1 MRRGAGTSRGAG
13 ALTPAALPATVQ
25 QAVERRLLRLP
36 EEQRELLTLASVLG
50 RGFEL
55 RDLEALV
62 EERGSIEAQLDRLIA
77 EGLLEEDRS
86 SRSDRLSFS
95 SGVLRDVLYAG
106 IPRRRRRSLH
116 RRVAEHLER
125 RWAGRLERVV
135 PQLFFHCE
143 HGDLAEKCVEYGLA
157 AARFQLDA
165 FSPDDATRTLRTVLE
180 FLRDEGFAGTAGV
193 EAEARRLLAGAY
205 RQAGDVAAALVELE
219 TALALSGDDAG
230 RRLELTSLA
239 AATAWEGRRIPDTQ
253 RWVEEGV
260 AAARAAGDR
269 DELQRLLTLGA
280 TVANLSGRQ
289 AQATEYLTE
298 LESLRAGACLR
309 RRPAARRRGAGRDA
323 AGVARRRPGARQHD
337 RGGRGAGDGVRDPG
351 HHRRARH
358 PPPPP
363 RRALGGARRRRR
375 LHHHAAA
382 ATCCCTTAGR
392 SPLSGCASRCC
403 ARPSSGGT
411 SCRRRL
417 PPCAAAAKGR
427 RRSPSPA
434 SASCGSSWWS
444 RWRSSPPCSPT
455 CARRWRCRW
464 TETRRDS
471 PAPGPSRWVASQ
483 PDRIVVDRW
492 EKHWRT
498 APRVD
503 AVEFRGGISAAALAQ
518 GVREGSLDLAHGL
531 EPEAI
536 EEAAR
541 DRHLGLQLLESPRR
555 SLYFLLFSSAGA
567 LGTSRGARRAL
578 GGVLRLHDFVHA
590 ALGRLAQP
598 ATGVLP
604 PGVLG
609 HDSSARRPPLG
620 REEAEGLL
628 LASGLRRPMHLR
640 AAVHPVLQDRYAG
653 VTAAILL
660 AWNELGIDV
669 EVVTRTLEQYQTAVH
684 QALGPGHPEGSPI
697 DLLLG
702 RWIANY
708 DDPDSFVGEL
718 FHSRAGY
725 FRAWMPDPALDETM
739 ERARAEP
746 EPASRERLYRRL
758 EGALAEESRVVPLF
772 HDLDCRVAGP
782 RLRHVVLRGTLPF
795 VGYAELAVGE
805 PPARQVA
812 RRARRGALRIPS
824 SGRMQTVDPAQ
835 TIFTWQANVIPTVFE
850 TLTRENEAA
859 QIAPF
864 LAARVEPA
872 EQGRRFRF
880 RLREDVRFHDGR
892 PLTARDVRWS
902 FMRMLKSR
910 ANENR
915 WLLSSIVGARQLI
928 DEGQGDLP
936 GLRVESDHELSIEL
950 DQAVSVFPALLAHPS
965 TAIVPEGADAFEGN
979 WSDGVVGTGPFRIT
993 HFAPGAR
1000 LELEANPGY
1009 WRPGLPRSQR
1019 LVFTFGW
1026 SPGEMAAALRAGE
1039 LSLVTQLPLAEVEE
1053 LRRDPRLSAQH
1064 HEIPTLSTYYLV
1076 LNANQGPLAD
1086 EAVRHELLGSLDVAA
1101 LVQRHIGRLGV
1112 PAKGLVPPGL
1122 LGYRGQYRPA
1132 PTPAPRGGP
1141 TSGDRELTV
1150 LLQTAYNEL
1159 YPELTKALLAAIAAR
1174 GFKVNVIELKSSYRE
1189 LIATTRIDIFL
1200 ARWVA
1205 DYPDADTFLYHLLHS
1220 HDGLLGHFLGDAE
1233 VDRLIEQGR
1242 RETSPDVRHDLYLA
1256 VERRLAERALL
1267 QPLFHEQSH
1276 CFVRPEVR
1284 GFARRFAS
1292 VDVDH
1297 ALLWVE

>member
-1 MRRGAGTSRGAG
+1 M
-13 ALTPAALPATVQ
+13 
-25 QAVERRLLRLP
+25 
-36 EEQRELLTLASVLG
+36 
-50 RGFEL
+50 
-55 RDLEALV
+55 
-62 EERGSIEAQLDRLIA
+62 
-77 EGLLEEDRS
+77 
-86 SRSDRLSFS
+86 
-95 SGVLRDVLYAG
+95 
-106 IPRRRRRSLH
+106 
-116 RRVAEHLER
+116 
-125 RWAGRLERVV
+125 

-143 HGDLAEKCVEYGLA
+143 QGDLAEKCVEYGLA

-180 FLRDEGFAGTAGV
+180 FLRDEGVEGTGEV
-193 EAEARRLLAGAY
+193 EAEARRLLAGAH
-205 RQAGDVAAALVELE
+205 RQAGDVAAALAELE
-219 TALALSGDDAG
+219 AALSRVGADPR
-230 RRLELTSLA
+230 RRLELTALA

-260 AAARAAGDR
+260 KAAREAEDR

-280 TVANLSGRQ
+280 TVANLAGRQ

-298 LESLRAGACLR
+298 LESLE
-309 RRPAARRRGAGRDA
+309 PAHVSAADLPRG
-323 AGVARRRPGARQHD
+323 GVARVGMPLALRAADPVRASTIEEAEVLATVFETLVTTDARGILLPHLAERWEALDGGGAYALTLRPNVLLHDGRPLTAERVRESLLRTAELARQD
-337 RGGRGAGDGVRDPG
+337 PPAAIAAVRGGREGSPAIAVTGERELRLELVEPLAIFPAMLTDLRTAVAVPADGAAAGDDVP
-351 HHRRARH
+351 
-358 PPPPP
+358 
-363 RRALGGARRRRR
+363 L
-375 LHHHAAA
+375 
-382 ATCCCTTAGR
+382 AGTGPFR
-392 SPLSGCASRCC
+392 M
-403 ARPSSGGT
+403 GT
-411 SCRRRL
+411 
-417 PPCAAAAKGR
+417 
-427 RRSPSPA
+427 
-434 SASCGSSWWS
+434 
-444 RWRSSPPCSPT
+444 
-455 CARRWRCRW
+455 
-464 TETRRDS
+464 
-471 PAPGPSRWVASQ
+471 VAD
-483 PDRIVVDRW
+483 DRIVVERW
-492 EKHWRT
+492 EKHWRN

-503 AVEFRGGISAAALAQ
+503 AVEFRGGISAALLAQ
-518 GVREGSLDLAHGL
+518 GVRDGSLDLAHGL
-531 EPEAI
+531 EPEAL

-555 SLYFLLFSSAGA
+555 SLYFLLFSAAGA
-567 LGTSRGARRAL
+567 LGSSPGARRAL
-578 GGVLRLHDFVHA
+578 GGALKLHDFVHA

-609 HDSSARRPPLG
+609 HDSSARRAPLA

-628 LASGLRRPMHLR
+628 LASGLRRPLHLR

-660 AWNELGIDV
+660 AWNELNIDV

-684 QALGPGHPEGSPI
+684 HATGPGLPEGAPI

-725 FRAWMPDPALDETM
+725 FRAWMPGPALDEAM
-739 ERARAEP
+739 ERARAEA
-746 EPASRERLYRRL
+746 EPASRERLYRRV
-758 EGALAEESRVVPLF
+758 EGSLAEDGRVVPLF

-812 RRARRGALRIPS
+812 RRGRRGALRIPS
-824 SGRMQTVDPAQ
+824 TGRMQTLDPAQ

-864 LAARVEPA
+864 LAARVEA
-872 EQGRRFRF
+872 ADQGRRFRF

-902 FMRMLKSR
+902 FMRMLRNR

-928 DEGQGDLP
+928 DEGQGELP
-936 GLRVESDHELSIEL
+936 GLRVESEHEVSIEL
-950 DQAVSVFPALLAHPS
+950 EEAVSVFPALLAHPS
-965 TAIVPEGADAFEGN
+965 TAIVPEGTEDFTGN
-979 WSDGVVGTGPFRIT
+979 HASGVVGTGPFRVT

-1026 SPGEMAAALRAGE
+1026 SPAEMAAALRAGE

-1053 LRRDPRLSAQH
+1053 LRRDARLQAQH

-1076 LNANQGPLAD
+1076 LNAHQGPLAD
-1086 EAVRHELLGSLDVAA
+1086 EAVRHELLGAIDFSA

-1112 PAKGLVPPGL
+1112 PARGLVPPGL
-1122 LGYRGQYRPA
+1122 LGYRGQYRQA
-1132 PTPAPRGGP
+1132 PTPAPRPGVS
-1141 TSGDRELTV
+1141 SGDRELTV

-1189 LIATTRIDIFL
+1189 LIASTRIDLFL

-1220 HDGLLGHFLGDAE
+1220 QDGLLGHFLGDAE

-1242 RETSPDVRHDLYLA
+1242 RETSPEVRHDLYLA

>member
-1 MRRGAGTSRGAG
+1 
-13 ALTPAALPATVQ
+13 
-25 QAVERRLLRLP
+25 
-36 EEQRELLTLASVLG
+36 
-50 RGFEL
+50 
-55 RDLEALV
+55 
-62 EERGSIEAQLDRLIA
+62 
-77 EGLLEEDRS
+77 
-86 SRSDRLSFS
+86 
-95 SGVLRDVLYAG
+95 
-106 IPRRRRRSLH
+106 
-116 RRVAEHLER
+116 
-125 RWAGRLERVV
+125 
-135 PQLFFHCE
+135 
-143 HGDLAEKCVEYGLA
+143 
-157 AARFQLDA
+157 
-165 FSPDDATRTLRTVLE
+165 
-180 FLRDEGFAGTAGV
+180 
-193 EAEARRLLAGAY
+193 
-205 RQAGDVAAALVELE
+205 
-219 TALALSGDDAG
+219 
-230 RRLELTSLA
+230 
-239 AATAWEGRRIPDTQ
+239 
-253 RWVEEGV
+253 
-260 AAARAAGDR
+260 
-269 DELQRLLTLGA
+269 
-280 TVANLSGRQ
+280 
-289 AQATEYLTE
+289 
-298 LESLRAGACLR
+298 
-309 RRPAARRRGAGRDA
+309 
-323 AGVARRRPGARQHD
+323 
-337 RGGRGAGDGVRDPG
+337 
-351 HHRRARH
+351 
-358 PPPPP
+358 
-363 RRALGGARRRRR
+363 
-375 LHHHAAA
+375 
-382 ATCCCTTAGR
+382 
-392 SPLSGCASRCC
+392 
-403 ARPSSGGT
+403 
-411 SCRRRL
+411 
-417 PPCAAAAKGR
+417 
-427 RRSPSPA
+427 
-434 SASCGSSWWS
+434 
-444 RWRSSPPCSPT
+444 
-455 CARRWRCRW
+455 
-464 TETRRDS
+464 
-471 PAPGPSRWVASQ
+471 
-483 PDRIVVDRW
+483 
-492 EKHWRT
+492 
-498 APRVD
+498 
-503 AVEFRGGISAAALAQ
+503 
-518 GVREGSLDLAHGL
+518 GSLDLAHGL

-609 HDSSARRPPLG
+609 HDSSARRPPLA

-628 LASGLRRPMHLR
+628 LAAGLRRPLHLR

-684 QALGPGHPEGSPI
+684 QALGPDGNPV

-746 EPASRERLYRRL
+746 EPASRERVYRRL

-805 PPARQVA
+805 PPARHVA
-812 RRARRGALRIPS
+812 RRGRRGALRIPS

-864 LAARVEPA
+864 LAARVEAA

-928 DEGQGDLP
+928 DEGNGELP

-1053 LRRDPRLSAQH
+1053 LRRDPHLSAQH

-1101 LVQRHIGRLGV
+1101 LVHRHIGRLGV

-1132 PTPAPRGGP
+1132 PTPAPRGDA

-1159 YPELTKALLAAIAAR
+1159 YPELTKALLSAIGAR

-1189 LIATTRIDIFL
+1189 LIATTRIDLFL

-1242 RETSPDVRHDLYLA
+1242 RETSPEVRHDLYLA